1 MRGSINVAIAGLLC
15 LIEAA
20 LIGSATAQS
29 NVQEDTSANLAFLGC
44 KAFAEGRAT
53 NAQLVNAAGFCSGV
67 VHGLAYVGNVLPPEY
82 EFCAPPTSTAR
93 QLARV
98 VINYI
103 EARPQRMHEDFRM
116 LTLEAFHYA
125 WPCKSG
131 R

>member
-1 MRGSINVAIAGLLC
+1 MLRLPDFC

-29 NVQEDTSANLAFLGC
+29 NVQGTSLAFLGC
-44 KAFAEGRAT
+44 KAFVEDQAKNAE
-53 NAQLVNAAGFCSGV
+53 LVSAANFCSGV
-67 VHGLAYVGNVLPPEY
+67 VHGLAYVGKILPAELI
-82 EFCAPPTSTAR
+82 FCTPPTSDAR

-103 EARPQRMHEDFRM
+103 EAHPQRMNEDFRT
-116 LTLEAFHYA
+116 LTLEAFHNA

>member
-1 MRGSINVAIAGLLC
+1 MRASISVAIAGLLC

-29 NVQEDTSANLAFLGC
+29 NVQGTSLAFLGC
-44 KAFAEGRAT
+44 KAFVEDQAKNAE
-53 NAQLVNAAGFCSGV
+53 LVSAANFCSGV
-67 VHGLAYVGNVLPPEY
+67 VHGLAYVGKILPAELI
-82 EFCAPPTSTAR
+82 FCTPPTSDAR

-98 VINYI
+98 IINYI
-103 EARPQRMHEDFRM
+103 EAHPQRMNEDFRT
-116 LTLEAFHYA
+116 LTLEAFHNA